1 MVQLI
6 RQISPRDLMYA
17 NDRESYFVHG
27 EAAMRCI
34 RLAMNATE
42 RTTFGNILDFPSG
55 HGRVLRMLKAGF
67 PQARLTACDIDRDAV
82 DFCAETFGAKPIHSV
97 EDPGGIQLP
106 GQYDLIWCGSLFTH
120 LDARHWHGFLELFEE
135 ALMPYGL
142 LVFTTAGRYTAEM
155 ARRGKARFWWT
166 ESMLASYDQTGFGYD
181 EYEARIKDEIGIAT
195 YGQSLS
201 SLRWVIQQVE
211 KLARL
216 RVVMAGERLWA
227 AQDAIACEKGPNPGF
242 GAEES

>member
-1 MVQLI
+1 M
-6 RQISPRDLMYA
+6 MYA
-17 NDRESYFVHG
+17 DDRENYFVFG
-27 EAAMRCI
+27 DAAVRCI

-55 HGRVLRMLKAGF
+55 HGRVLRTLKAAF
-67 PQARLTACDIDRDAV
+67 PEARLTACDMDRDGV
-82 DFCAETFGAKPIHSV
+82 DFCAETFGAKPIYSV
-97 EDPGGIQLP
+97 EDPGRIELP

-120 LDARHWHGFLELFEE
+120 LNAPRWQGFLELFEE
-135 ALMPYGL
+135 ALRPYGL

-201 SLRWVIQQVE
+201 SLRWVMQQLE
-211 KLARL
+211 ELALL
-216 RVVMAGERLWA
+216 RVVVAGERAWG
-227 AQDAIACEKGPNPGF
+227 AQDAIACEKGLNPGL